1 MSINMFQNSL
11 WPHSIPFY
19 ENTTF
24 FNQFFVA
31 GCLALECHS
40 FKGTNTLS
48 VNQQILLIFPSVR
61 SLSSTRIETF
71 SVLIITGSPEPSTVS
86 YDQ

>member
-1 MSINMFQNSL
+1 MIHNSL
-11 WPHSIPFY
+11 WPPSSPFY
-19 ENTTF
+19 ENTGLVCF

-40 FKGTNTLS
+40 PKGTNTLS

-61 SLSSTRIETF
+61 ILSSMRIETF
-71 SVLIITGSPEPSTVS
+71 SVTLSTGSPEPSTVS
-86 YDQ
+86 YGQ